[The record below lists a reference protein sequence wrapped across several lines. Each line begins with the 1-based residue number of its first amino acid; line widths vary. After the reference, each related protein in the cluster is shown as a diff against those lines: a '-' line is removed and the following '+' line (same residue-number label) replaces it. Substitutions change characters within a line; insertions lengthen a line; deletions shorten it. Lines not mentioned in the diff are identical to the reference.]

1 MKELK
6 SLRAKFVISNML
18 MVTLVIGLAFLAV
31 GFFTKNS
38 MERRSEQAL
47 DEAALMEG
55 SGFLTYPALG
65 GQVRFPYFILITDGE
80 NHVIRV
86 EGQYRLGP
94 EDEFLQYIAA
104 DSLLAAED
112 MGVLEHYQ
120 LKYLRTPFENGYKIT
135 YVDTS
140 LGESFADGMWN
151 SLAVIGLAVWLALFG
166 VSCLLSKWAVYP
178 VDRSLRREKQFV
190 ADASHELKTP
200 LTVIL
205 ANAQLLASAAEA
217 PDSGRTPISAALPAD
232 GRTPGPASPDTRRW
246 LMNIS
251 QEAEEMKRLVEEMLA
266 LARSEAREGMRIRET
281 CCLSDLVIE
290 SVLSFE
296 AVYYQKDK
304 ELDSNVEEGLWVRGD
319 ENRLRQLLRIL
330 LDNGEKY
337 SPPKG
342 RTRVCLERIN
352 ARKLRLTV
360 SNTGPQIPEN
370 KKKEIFERFYRS
382 EDSRGSKAGYGL
394 GLAIAK
400 SIVEAHRGKIH
411 VESSGGENHFIVE
424 LKATDRKGLNRK

>member
-31 GFFTKNS
+31 GFFTKSN
-38 MERRSEQAL
+38 MERRSQQAL
-47 DEAALMEG
+47 DEAAVMEE

-65 GQVRFPYFILITDGE
+65 GQVRFPYFILITDG
-80 NHVIRV
+80 NDHVIRV
-86 EGQYRLGP
+86 EGQYRLRP
-94 EDEFLQYIAA
+94 EDEFLQYIVA
-104 DSLLAAED
+104 DSLLAPED
-112 MGVLEHYQ
+112 AGVLEHYQ

-135 YVDTS
+135 FVDTI

-151 SLAVIGLAVWLALFG
+151 SLGIIGLAVWLALFG

-178 VDRSLRREKQFV
+178 VAQSIRREKQFV

-205 ANAQLLASAAEA
+205 ANAQLLNAEAAEA
-217 PDSGRTPISAALPAD
+217 DCREAAGISE
-232 GRTPGPASPDTRRW
+232 DTRRW
-246 LMNIS
+246 LSNIS
-251 QEAEEMKRLVEEMLA
+251 QEAGEMKRLVEEMLA
-266 LARSEAREGMRIRET
+266 LARSEAREGIRIREK

-290 SVLSFE
+290 SVLAFE
-296 AVYYQKDK
+296 AVYYQNDK
-304 ELDSNVEEGLWVRGD
+304 ELDSDVEKDLWVRG
-319 ENRLRQLLRIL
+319 EEARLLQLLKIL

-337 SPPKG
+337 SPPGG
-342 RTRVCLERIN
+342 RTQVRLERLGT
-352 ARKLRLTV
+352 RKIRLMV
-360 SNTGPQIPEN
+360 ANTGSQIPEG

-382 EDSRGSKAGYGL
+382 EDSRGSEAGYGL

-400 SIVEAHRGKIH
+400 SIVEAHRGKIY
-411 VESSGGENHFIVE
+411 VESSGGENRFYVE
-424 LKATDRKGLNRK
+424 LKTTDRKGKQNK

>member
-31 GFFTKNS
+31 GFFTKSS
-38 MERRSEQAL
+38 MERRSQQAL

-80 NHVIRV
+80 DHVIRV
-86 EGQYRLGP
+86 EGQYRLRP

-104 DSLLAAED
+104 DSLLAPED
-112 MGVLEHYQ
+112 AGVLEHYQ

-151 SLAVIGLAVWLALFG
+151 SLGIIGLAVWLSLFG

-178 VDRSLRREKQFV
+178 VARSIRREKQFV

-205 ANAQLLASAAEA
+205 ANAQLLVSEAAQDAQKVSELSEDA
-217 PDSGRTPISAALPAD
+217 
-232 GRTPGPASPDTRRW
+232 RRW
-246 LMNIS
+246 LTNIS
-251 QEAEEMKRLVEEMLA
+251 QEAGEMKRLVEEMLA
-266 LARSEAREGMRIRET
+266 LARSEAKEGVRIREK

-304 ELDSNVEEGLWVRGD
+304 ELDSDVEKDLWVRG
-319 ENRLRQLLRIL
+319 EEARLLQLLKIL

-337 SPPKG
+337 SPPGGK
-342 RTRVCLERIN
+342 TRVRLERISSG
-352 ARKLRLTV
+352 KIRLTV
-360 SNTGPQIPEN
+360 SNTGPQIPEE
-370 KKKEIFERFYRS
+370 KRKEIFERFYRS
-382 EDSRGSKAGYGL
+382 EDSRSSETGYGL

-400 SIVEAHRGKIH
+400 SIVEAHRGKIY
-411 VESSGGENHFIVE
+411 VESSGGENRFYVE
-424 LKATDRKGLNRK
+424 MKAINRKGKRNQ

>member
-55 SGFLTYPALG
+55 NGFLTYPALG

-217 PDSGRTPISAALPAD
+217 PDSGRMPISAALPAD
-232 GRTPGPASPDTRRW
+232 RRTPGPASPDTRRW

-319 ENRLRQLLRIL
+319 ENRRRRPLRSRV
-330 LDNGEKY
+330 DNGDKY

-342 RTRVCLERIN
+342 RPRVCLERIN

-400 SIVEAHRGKIH
+400 SIVEAHRGKIY